1 MANHKDRLI
10 QPFCCKEIPVCG
22 LYLMRKSNSL
32 YIKGEQLGVTMLHKP
47 VKLYVFHND
56 AERIQRDINIEP
68 SQFSIN

>member
-1 MANHKDRLI
+1 
-10 QPFCCKEIPVCG
+10 
-22 LYLMRKSNSL
+22 MRKSNSL

-68 SQFSIN
+68 SFQWIKMSKLFFAVVKIPISN

>member
-1 MANHKDRLI
+1 MWFVPDEKVKLSI
-10 QPFCCKEIPVCG
+10 
-22 LYLMRKSNSL
+22 L

-68 SQFSIN
+68 SQFSMN